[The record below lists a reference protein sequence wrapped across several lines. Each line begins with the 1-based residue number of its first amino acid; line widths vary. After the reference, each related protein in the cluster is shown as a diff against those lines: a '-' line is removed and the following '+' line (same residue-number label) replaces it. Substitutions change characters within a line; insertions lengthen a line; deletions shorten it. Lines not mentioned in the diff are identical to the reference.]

1 MTQEFY
7 VLFLD
12 PAGNTCCEVLEAEWI
27 SSMWL
32 RALLI
37 WALEVKFEGHGVILT
52 GITVAL
58 SAVSYVEMKKFQK
71 WWFFFFFT
79 INMIF
84 TLIFTVFILTKV
96 VFQVTSSKHI
106 FFRSFFSHH
115 SVHSV
120 RHYWDQSEVM
130 ERVFAWVNVY
140 LNVVFARVPRAG
152 WL

>member
-1 MTQEFY
+1 M
-7 VLFLD
+7 LFLD

-71 WWFFFFFT
+71 WGDFFFFY
-79 INMIF
+79 NKHYF

-96 VFQVTSSKHI
+96 GFQGFSSNQSYFFFF